1 MPGRAGENFERGIE
15 KKRRNKKEKVG
26 GLEKFL

>member
-1 MPGRAGENFERGIE
+1 MPGRVGENFERGIE